1 MTKLVDMATNATNSP
16 VEVPPSKDRKEMA
29 SVTDTVPKE
38 EEAESSS
45 YSDYHIDPVKES
57 KMMRKFDV

>member
-1 MTKLVDMATNATNSP
+1 MATNASNYP
-16 VEVPPSKDRKEMA
+16 VEDSPSKDQKEMD

-38 EEAESSS
+38 EEGENSS